1 LPQKYHSEQQ
11 LPKPEPPQVVTFPHW
26 PFGETIKVP
35 DGSGG
40 RTDELEGT
48 TTELEEGT
56 TTELDDDEGVGDGV
70 GVGVGVG
77 VGSGAASPHR
87 PY

>member
-1 LPQKYHSEQQ
+1 
-11 LPKPEPPQVVTFPHW
+11 VTFPHW
-26 PFGETIKVP
+26 PFGETINVP

-40 RTDELEGT
+40 STDELEG
-48 TTELEEGT
+48 GT
-56 TTELDDDEGVGDGV
+56 TVGNDDVEGEGEGEGVGVGV
-70 GVGVGVG
+70 GDGVGVGVG

>member
-1 LPQKYHSEQQ
+1 V
-11 LPKPEPPQVVTFPHW
+11 PE
-26 PFGETIKVP
+26 
-35 DGSGG
+35 GSGG
-40 RTDELEGT
+40 RTGELEGGI
-48 TTELEEGT
+48 TTEVDDVEG
-56 TTELDDDEGVGDGV
+56 EGEGEGEGVGVGD

>member
-1 LPQKYHSEQQ
+1 M
-11 LPKPEPPQVVTFPHW
+11 
-26 PFGETIKVP
+26 INVP

-40 RTDELEGT
+40 STDELEGGI
-48 TTELEEGT
+48 TTEVDDVEG
-56 TTELDDDEGVGDGV
+56 DGEGVGVGV
-70 GVGVGVG
+70 GNGVGVGVG